1 MNESETTYVLDTSAL
16 LTLIE
21 DEAGADVVQNI
32 IESAG
37 SDNVRILVSF
47 MSFMEV
53 FYITLQKRDIEE
65 AQTRVYLMESLPIT
79 RVESTAS
86 LSVTAARL
94 KAKHRISVADAW
106 IAALAVERN
115 AVLIHKDP
123 EFEQAEDELKVL
135 KLPYK
140 DR

>member
-32 IESAG
+32 MESAG

-53 FYITLQKRDIEE
+53 FYITLQKRDVEE

-123 EFEQAEDELKVL
+123 EFEQVEDELEVL

-140 DR
+140 NR